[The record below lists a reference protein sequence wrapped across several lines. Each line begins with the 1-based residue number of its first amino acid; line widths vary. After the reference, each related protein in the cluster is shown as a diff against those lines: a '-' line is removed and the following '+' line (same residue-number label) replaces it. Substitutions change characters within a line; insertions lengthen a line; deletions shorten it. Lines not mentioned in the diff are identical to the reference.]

1 MKKFYLI
8 FLPIVF
14 IFGGMFGPVGLFIF
28 CFVVAFLLG
37 GILNGINDKKDRKDN

>member
-14 IFGGMFGPVGLFIF
+14 IFGGLFGPVGLLIF
-28 CFVVAFLLG
+28 CFVVAFAIRG
-37 GILNGINDKKDRKDN
+37 FLNDLNDREDD